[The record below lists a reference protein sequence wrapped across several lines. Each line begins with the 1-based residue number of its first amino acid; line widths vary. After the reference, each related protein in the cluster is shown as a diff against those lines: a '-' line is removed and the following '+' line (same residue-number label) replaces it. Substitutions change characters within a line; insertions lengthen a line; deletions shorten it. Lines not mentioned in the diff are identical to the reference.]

1 MQGRRITIEPDRN
14 ATFGEE
20 DVIDS
25 EFQKDKTE
33 VC

>member
-1 MQGRRITIEPDRN
+1 MQGRGITIEPDRN
-14 ATFGEE
+14 ATFGKE
-20 DVIDS
+20 DVIDP